1 MTEYRSEANDRR
13 NRTIL
18 QAIFSKEF
26 PRDRIGDV
34 QRHQLSKAA
43 EERALTSELGRE
55 LLEAAQQIV
64 QVRDPAN
71 RRIKALNELDWRAQH
86 NASHVIREGL
96 LGVKHEIELCS
107 CNDVVDEFLHKTLIG
122 TKKPYGQY
130 PTKPDAEDVGEPGAE
145 DETDSYKYPG
155 KPRIITKRDS
165 YPPVGDNAGIEDLIN
180 TIRDFLSNHPQLTLD
195 DIYRSAKVAI

>member
-18 QAIFSKEF
+18 QAILSRRLPKSKAG
-26 PRDRIGDV
+26 DR
-34 QRHQLSKAA
+34 QRHELTKAA
-43 EERALTSELGRE
+43 EERAGKAEAGVILRNIASAVAGVKTLEHRRE
-55 LLEAAQQIV
+55 KLL
-64 QVRDPAN
+64 RF
-71 RRIKALNELDWRAQH
+71 LDWAL
-86 NASHVIREGL
+86 SHEAGKV
-96 LGVKHEIELCS
+96 VHEELCD
-107 CNDVVDEFLHKTLIG
+107 CKRDLELKNTAQIEEWLYQTLIG
-122 TKKPYGQY
+122 KKPYGQY

-165 YPPVGDNAGIEDLIN
+165 YPPVGDNASIEDLIN

-195 DIYRSAKVAI
+195 DIYRSAKVAV